1 MKIRVI
7 DPQEVIYS
15 SETRQVKIEYDGQEY
30 IIRQFEDDNGGEN
43 SVFINN
49 SWKEPSQIKA
59 ENPGLAKIVTCVCNY
74 IREGIFDE
82 KAEVDLTEWLASDE
96 EMGL

>member
-15 SETRQVKIEYDGQEY
+15 SETRQVEIEYDGQEY
-30 IIRQFEDDNGGEN
+30 IIRQFEDDNGREN

-74 IREGIFDE
+74 IREGIFD
-82 KAEVDLTEWLASDE
+82 KKTEVDLTKWLESDE
-96 EMGL
+96 EMGF